1 MRVYKDRGTKIG
13 ALVSKSSVTDPSNP
27 TVIGTLL
34 TKEIKKAKGLFVSN
48 NYAYIIGEGLTI
60 VDVSNPASPQVVG
73 RLVGTKAI
81 AIYVSGSYAYL
92 AGKGLIVVYVSNPS
106 NPQVVGNLMTKEI
119 KKAKA
124 LYISG
129 DYAYIAGKGL
139 AVVDVSDS
147 TTPRT
152 KDLLPIQ
159 KPSKVWGGGGF
170 VYVVDKTG
178 KLTVV
183 DVSMCQ

>member
-73 RLVGTKAI
+73 RLVGTKANRHLR
-81 AIYVSGSYAYL
+81 V
-92 AGKGLIVVYVSNPS
+92 
-106 NPQVVGNLMTKEI
+106 
-119 KKAKA
+119 
-124 LYISG
+124 
-129 DYAYIAGKGL
+129 
-139 AVVDVSDS
+139 
-147 TTPRT
+147 R
-152 KDLLPIQ
+152 
-159 KPSKVWGGGGF
+159 
-170 VYVVDKTG
+170 
-178 KLTVV
+178 KLRL
-183 DVSMCQ
+183 SSR